1 MPQERPKSDRDL
13 HQRRTAVR
21 TSTQSERRKEPL
33 QVLTDENAE
42 LLNLGAKVVD
52 IVKSV
57 RADREAKEDI
67 LKLAR

>member
-1 MPQERPKSDRDL
+1 VICIKDGQL
-13 HQRRTAVR
+13 
-21 TSTQSERRKEPL
+21 SEPVHNPREEKNQL

-57 RADREAKEDI
+57 RADRETKEDI